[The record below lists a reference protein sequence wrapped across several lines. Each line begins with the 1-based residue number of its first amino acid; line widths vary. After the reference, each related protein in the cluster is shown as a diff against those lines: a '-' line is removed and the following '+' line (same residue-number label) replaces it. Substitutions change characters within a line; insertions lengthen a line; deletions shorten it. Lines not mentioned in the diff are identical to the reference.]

1 MELINQIIMMV
12 MMSFMAIAAVDRIL
26 NQFGGAE
33 AVLGR
38 IGLGA
43 LGRNF
48 AGSGAQFEEGFMAM
62 GALGLAMVGVF
73 FALLCNVASLW
84 STYEYGKDTTRG
96 PSELTIAPDGS
107 SAASRW
113 TS

>member
-12 MMSFMAIAAVDRIL
+12 MMSFMAVAAVDRIL

-43 LGRNF
+43 LGRSF

-62 GALGLAMVGVF
+62 GALGLAMVGVI
-73 FALLCNVASLW
+73 ALAPVLAQIL
-84 STYEYGKDTTRG
+84 G
-96 PSELTIAPDGS
+96 PVVIPI
-107 SAASRW
+107 
-113 TS
+113 

>member
-12 MMSFMAIAAVDRIL
+12 MMSFMAVAAVDRIL

-43 LGRNF
+43 LGRSF
-48 AGSGAQFEEGFMAM
+48 AGSGA
-62 GALGLAMVGVF
+62 
-73 FALLCNVASLW
+73 
-84 STYEYGKDTTRG
+84 
-96 PSELTIAPDGS
+96 S
-107 SAASRW
+107 SRKVSRPW
-113 TS
+113 VRSVLPWWESSPWHQCWPRF